1 MKDLINSMFDQKLPN
16 VNAVL
21 ETIMI
26 DRMFEK

>member
-1 MKDLINSMFDQKLPN
+1 MKDLINSMFDQKLLN